1 MQGARQ
7 GGGCDKEML
16 KAELDQR
23 PEVKAEYAQVL
34 GMQAEEVNGYIDT
47 LEPQVLG
54 TNMKVTNHGL
64 NDQGKA
70 YPIASDLEAGTA
82 VLVDKD
88 ESGKLGGPQP
98 VTRCKCGNPL
108 LKAPELGVKRPEW
121 VTTTTRYDDTTT
133 SYYDDTT
140 TTYYD
145 DTTTTYYDD
154 TTTTYYD
161 DTTTTYYDET
171 TTTYKPG
178 VPVDPGATTGDTTRR
193 PGSTFPAWKT
203 PGPPRSRCHLPPLRA
218 GRWSTTSG
226 SSLGD
231 GIPEFERLH
240 RAQEAAH
247 HHTVGV
253 GDDGGGHPVDSIAG
267 MDVGVVLHR
276 HVDHRHFVRG
286 QRGGQLDPAHPSPG
300 EVR

>member
-1 MQGARQ
+1 MHARGKSSITGVIVGGLAAFSLLAAGCGNDTGGEEAEAADVVQESDFVLEPASEPGQGAFTPPVDVAPDTGPAFQGIQGARQ

-108 LKAPELGVKRPEW
+108 LKAPKLGVKRPEW

-133 SYYDDTT
+133 S
-140 TTYYD
+140 YYD

-178 VPVDPGATTGDTTRR
+178 VPVDPGATTGDTTPATGVDIPGLEDAR
-193 PGSTFPAWKT
+193 PTQERVPPPTAAG
-203 PGPPRSRCHLPPLRA
+203 GPLVN
-218 GRWSTTSG
+218 
-226 SSLGD
+226 D
-231 GIPEFERLH
+231 
-240 RAQEAAH
+240 
-247 HHTVGV
+247 
-253 GDDGGGHPVDSIAG
+253 
-267 MDVGVVLHR
+267 
-276 HVDHRHFVRG
+276 
-286 QRGGQLDPAHPSPG
+286 
-300 EVR
+300 